1 MSYNIKLDVF
11 EGPLDLLLF
20 FIKRDEINIYDIPI
34 SHVTREFLDYIHM
47 AQQMNIHLA
56 GEFLEMA
63 AILMRIK
70 SKMLIP
76 SQDDDEEVEDPRTDL
91 VNMLIEYRKYKK
103 ISKKLENRESQYSKY
118 FPAKVEN
125 NSERKYDPD
134 LFLSDVTLFELSSL
148 FKKLLRNKPE
158 PSYYEVEKIDISIQE
173 QRVFIMERLSDG
185 KRIGFR
191 ELVKDLDNKLEV
203 IVTFLAILEMVK
215 TNKIKLKQN
224 DLFEEIYIE
233 KDKTDREYESYA

>member
-34 SHVTREFLDYIHM
+34 AHVTREFLEYIHL

-76 SQDDDEEVEDPRTDL
+76 SQEDDEEIEDPRTDL

-103 ISKKLENRESQYSKY
+103 ISKRLESREKQYTKF
-118 FPAKVEN
+118 FPASVEN
-125 NSERKYDPD
+125 QGERKYDPD

-148 FKKLLRNKPE
+148 FKKLLKNKPE
-158 PSYYEVEKIDISIQE
+158 PSLYEVEQFDVSIQ
-173 QRVFIMERLSDG
+173 
-185 KRIGFR
+185 
-191 ELVKDLDNKLEV
+191 
-203 IVTFLAILEMVK
+203 
-215 TNKIKLKQN
+215 
-224 DLFEEIYIE
+224 
-233 KDKTDREYESYA
+233 

>member
-76 SQDDDEEVEDPRTDL
+76 SDEEDEDIEDPRTDL
-91 VNMLIEYRKYKK
+91 VNMLLEYKKYKE
-103 ISKKLENRESQYSKY
+103 ISKILEGHERQS
-118 FPAKVEN
+118 AKHYPVSVDNQGEK
-125 NSERKYDPD
+125 KYDPD

-148 FKKLLRNKPE
+148 FKQLLKNKPE
-158 PSYYEVEKIDISIQE
+158 PKYYEVEKIDISVRE
-173 QRVFIMERLSDG
+173 QRVFIMG
-185 KRIGFR
+185 KLTEQRRIGFR
-191 ELVKDLDNKLEV
+191 KLIAELDNKLEV

-215 TNKIKLKQN
+215 TEKIILQQ
-224 DLFEEIYIE
+224 DELFAEIYLE
-233 KDKTDREYESYA
+233 KKSGGNEIESYA